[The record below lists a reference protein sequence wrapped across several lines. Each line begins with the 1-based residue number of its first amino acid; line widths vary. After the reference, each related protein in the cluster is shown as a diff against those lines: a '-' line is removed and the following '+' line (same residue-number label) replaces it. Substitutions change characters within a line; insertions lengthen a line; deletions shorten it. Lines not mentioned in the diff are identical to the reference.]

1 MNGNELRPK
10 LSKGQVATMV
20 AAVIPM
26 VAVGVAGG
34 VGTFHNISGK
44 YGSDTAVGALAA
56 GEGAT
61 AVAALVLL
69 VTTMLGQSS
78 PVVVRAALW
87 ALPASAAAMGAT
99 AAKGT
104 GEAIV
109 YSLTPMAITAAA
121 EGIAFLS
128 RRVVVYRTGVDME
141 VQRRNAETVQQLAYH
156 RARAANHPNGRARK
170 SSERKSWR
178 LAKRVGVGDTEL
190 GGKLVTVQRTQL
202 VAGANAA
209 LLDML
214 TVDTP
219 QPAPDVLV
227 ERAEVATDTPAE
239 VPDTQPPAIEQA
251 KPTPSSKP
259 LVICGDRKVWPL
271 STPEP
276 DPGEEVSVDT
286 EDRLP
291 TEAAANV
298 IKAGWVLGTSAT
310 ETARQAT
317 RSPSYVKKVFAR
329 LDEERDR
336 LAAEQAPPRIALVK
350 ESSA

>member
-1 MNGNELRPK
+1 MNDNEQMPTLT
-10 LSKGQVATMV
+10 KGQAAVLV

-78 PVVVRAALW
+78 PTIVRVALW

-99 AAKGT
+99 AAKGA

-141 VQRRNAETVQQLAYH
+141 VRRRNAETVQQLAYH
-156 RARAANHPNGRARK
+156 RARAANHPSDRARK

-190 GGKLVTVQRTQL
+190 GGQLVQVQRDRLTE
-202 VAGANAA
+202 GADAA

-214 TVDTP
+214 SVDTP
-219 QPAPDVLV
+219 QPAAQVVV
-227 ERAEVATDTPAE
+227 ERVEVSTDTPDE
-239 VPDTQPPAIEQA
+239 VTGTQPAAIEQA
-251 KPTPSSKP
+251 KPAPAAKP

-271 STPEP
+271 VTPEP
-276 DPGEEVSVDT
+276 DPDDGVPVDAD
-286 EDRLP
+286 DRLP

-298 IKAGWVLGTSAT
+298 IRAGWVLGTSAT

-336 LAAEQAPPRIALVK
+336 LAAEKAAPRIALVK
-350 ESSA
+350 EQGA